1 MLRYECINPD
11 DFLQT
16 PEGRVWT
23 PERNRQAWHQA
34 FEAVRTALTSLQYAG
49 RTSLLYVV
57 CGIQGSGKSTW
68 IRENGERLVPC
79 VFFDAALPGVR
90 HRARLIAIARE
101 LGSTVRGV
109 WINTPLAL
117 ALQRN
122 AMRNPDERVPED
134 AMVSVNGQ
142 LEAPQITEGFE
153 EVTEITAS
161 IDTSSR

>member
-1 MLRYECINPD
+1 MPQYECINPD

-23 PERNRQAWHQA
+23 PERNRQAWDQA
-34 FEAVRTALTSLQYAG
+34 FEAVRTALTSLQQAG
-49 RTSLLYVV
+49 GPAVLYVV

-68 IRENGERLVPC
+68 IRENGEGWAPC

-90 HRARLIAIARE
+90 HRAPLIAIARE
-101 LGSTVRGV
+101 LGSTVRAV

-122 AMRNPDERVPED
+122 AVRSPDERVPED
-134 AMVSVNGQ
+134 AILSVNGQ
-142 LEAPQITEGFE
+142 FEAPHTVEGFE
-153 EVTEITAS
+153 EVMVIQ
-161 IDTSSR
+161 